1 MELYAWCSLF
11 LFVFCYPLA
20 HYTFSLYNVQVR
32 VGLSQMEAEQ
42 YSSQRAL
49 SGLIGLSSSY
59 LSCLGLYS
67 VTSAHLGT
75 THPCAKQAE
84 SF

>member
-1 MELYAWCSLF
+1 MLGALF
-11 LFVFCYPLA
+11 FVCLVIHWHITPSVCTSRSGTRIEA
-20 HYTFSLYNVQVR
+20 M
-32 VGLSQMEAEQ
+32 GLSQMEAEQ
-42 YSSQRAL
+42 YFSHREI
-49 SGLIGLSSSY
+49 SGLIHMSSSY

-75 THPCAKQAE
+75 AHPCEKQAE

>member
-1 MELYAWCSLF
+1 MLGALCFCLCFVSHWHITPQSL
-11 LFVFCYPLA
+11 
-20 HYTFSLYNVQVR
+20 QVR

-42 YSSQRAL
+42 YSSQHAL
-49 SGLIGLSSSY
+49 SGLIGMSSY

-75 THPCAKQAE
+75 AHPCEKQAE
-84 SF
+84 SFY